1 MRRTAPRLAVAAA
14 LRHGGGHRT
23 ADEVLAQLHED
34 DAWTRVARS
43 TVYRALETLE
53 GAGLVHAM
61 RTPQAEMR
69 FEWVA
74 DQPGH
79 HHVTCDG
86 CGAEVEVPL
95 TSIAGLQREIREQSG
110 FEVSVRHLAL
120 RGRCPGCRAR
130 IEQGQAAS

>member
-1 MRRTAPRLAVAAA
+1 
-14 LRHGGGHRT
+14 
-23 ADEVLAQLHED
+23 VLARLHKD
-34 DAWTRVARS
+34 DARTQVARS
-43 TVYRALETLE
+43 TVYRALESLE
-53 GAGLVHAM
+53 GAGLVHAL

-95 TSIAGLQREIREQSG
+95 TSALSLQREIRDQSG

-120 RGRCPGCRAR
+120 RGRCPGCRAPV
-130 IEQGQAAS
+130 EKGQAAR